1 MSDKSFMYAA
11 RESDNCIVSAK
22 APNKDP
28 QRSAEELEG
37 RRLIKENTGESNP
50 SRTGDGKIGS
60 RGLQGVRESAK
71 KDQEK
76 RFTALL
82 HHVNEALLQDS
93 FYSLKRDAAPGV
105 DQVTW
110 QEYEQG
116 LEGRI
121 QDLHGRVHRG
131 AYRAQPSRRVYIPKS
146 DGRQRPLGI
155 AALEDKIVQQ
165 AVLTVLE
172 QIYEEDF
179 VGFSYGFRPGKS
191 AHDALD
197 ALTVGILG
205 KKVNWILDADIRG
218 FFDNLSHKQLVE
230 LISLRVGDP
239 RILRLIQK
247 WLKAGVSE
255 EGEWSE
261 TKVGVPQGAVIS
273 PLLANVYLHHVLD
286 RWVMEWR
293 KKNATGDII
302 IVRYADDFV
311 LGFQYQ
317 KEAERFLEQ
326 LQERMRE
333 YGLELHS
340 EKTRLIEFGRFA
352 ASNRKR
358 NGEGKP
364 ETFNFLGFTH
374 ICGTVRKTGRFIV
387 KRRTIG
393 KRMAAKLRSIKV
405 ELRRRM
411 HQPIAMVGQWL
422 RAVVQGYFNYF
433 AVPGNFP
440 RLNSFVREVTRL
452 WWHVVRRRSQHGL
465 KPAVFYRIAAQYLPR
480 PAILHPYPTERFYA
494 KHPKAPR

>member
-1 MSDKSFMYAA
+1 MGHG
-11 RESDNCIVSAK
+11 VAK
-22 APNKDP
+22 
-28 QRSAEELEG
+28 EE
-37 RRLIKENTGESNP
+37 R
-50 SRTGDGKIGS
+50 
-60 RGLQGVRESAK
+60 
-71 KDQEK
+71 
-76 RFTALL
+76 
-82 HHVNEALLQDS
+82 
-93 FYSLKRDAAPGV
+93 
-105 DQVTW
+105 
-110 QEYEQG
+110 
-116 LEGRI
+116 
-121 QDLHGRVHRG
+121 
-131 AYRAQPSRRVYIPKS
+131 
-146 DGRQRPLGI
+146 DGRHACVR
-155 AALEDKIVQQ
+155 K
-165 AVLTVLE
+165 
-172 QIYEEDF
+172 
-179 VGFSYGFRPGKS
+179 
-191 AHDALD
+191 
-197 ALTVGILG
+197 
-205 KKVNWILDADIRG
+205 
-218 FFDNLSHKQLVE
+218 
-230 LISLRVGDP
+230 
-239 RILRLIQK
+239 RIIPER
-247 WLKAGVSE
+247 A
-255 EGEWSE
+255 
-261 TKVGVPQGAVIS
+261 
-273 PLLANVYLHHVLD
+273 
-286 RWVMEWR
+286 
-293 KKNATGDII
+293 ATG

-374 ICGTVRKTGRFIV
+374 TARTQAYLRHGTQDGPVHRKAKDYRQTNALSHASV
-387 KRRTIG
+387 
-393 KRMAAKLRSIKV
+393 AAKLRSIKV

>member
-1 MSDKSFMYAA
+1 M
-11 RESDNCIVSAK
+11 
-22 APNKDP
+22 
-28 QRSAEELEG
+28 Q
-37 RRLIKENTGESNP
+37 ENTGESNP
-50 SRTGDGKIGS
+50 NRTGVGTIGP
-60 RGLQGVRESAK
+60 RGLKGVRETAK
-71 KDQEK
+71 KDK
-76 RFTALL
+76 GVRFTALL
-82 HHVNEALLQDS
+82 HHVNEALLRDS
-93 FYSLKRDAAPGV
+93 FYSLKRQAVPGV
-105 DQVTW
+105 DRVTW
-110 QEYEQG
+110 QEYERG
-116 LEGRI
+116 VEERI

-131 AYRAQPSRRVYIPKS
+131 AYRAQPSRRVYIPKT

-165 AVLTVLE
+165 AVLTVLD
-172 QIYEEDF
+172 QIYEQDF

-255 EGEWSE
+255 EREWSE

-358 NGEGKP
+358 NGERKP
-364 ETFNFLGFTH
+364 ETFKFLGLTP

-393 KRMAAKLRSIKV
+393 KRMAAKLKSIK
-405 ELRRRM
+405 EELLRRM
-411 HQPIAMVGQWL
+411 
-422 RAVVQGYFNYF
+422 
-433 AVPGNFP
+433 
-440 RLNSFVREVTRL
+440 
-452 WWHVVRRRSQHGL
+452 
-465 KPAVFYRIAAQYLPR
+465 
-480 PAILHPYPTERFYA
+480 
-494 KHPKAPR
+494 